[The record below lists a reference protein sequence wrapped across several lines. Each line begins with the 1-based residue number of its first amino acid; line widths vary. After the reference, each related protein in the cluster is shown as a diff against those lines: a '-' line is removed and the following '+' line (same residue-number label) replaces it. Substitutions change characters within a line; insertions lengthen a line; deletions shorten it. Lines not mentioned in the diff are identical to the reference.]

1 MHYPQATRRSF
12 VVGSSLVAT
21 ALSVGALLMMPSAIW
36 SVLSTNFLPHAYCY
50 LNNRQLIALHVG
62 SDTAIWLSYLAISAT
77 LVYLVRRTRRE
88 IPFSWMFLAFGL
100 FIVACGFTH
109 FMDVVVLWKP
119 VYWLA
124 GDVKLVTALASV
136 VTAIALPGLV
146 PQVHAMLGSAR
157 LSEGRRSQ
165 LEKTNQE
172 LQQLTAHITS
182 VQDEER
188 RRIARELHDSVG
200 QYLAAIKMSCVV
212 ALDEARANRSPKVL
226 EETLSLIDRC
236 TSEVRTMSHLL
247 HPPLLEEIGLSSAI
261 PWLIDGFRQRSG
273 IAVRLEMPP
282 NLRRLPQPVELVLFR
297 VLQESL
303 TNIHRHSK
311 SQSASISIRY
321 DESDIRM
328 SIEDAGVGFATDGD
342 GAKTTGVGIAGM
354 RERVRELRGELRIA
368 SSAAGTRIEVRLP
381 VAKETTC
388 QSAS

>member
-1 MHYPQATRRSF
+1 MHFPQATSRSF
-12 VVGSSLVAT
+12 VLGSALVAT
-21 ALSVGALLMMPSAIW
+21 VLSAAALLLMPSAIR
-36 SVLSTNFLPHAYCY
+36 SVLSTNFLPHAFCY

-124 GDVKLVTALASV
+124 GDVKLITALASV

-146 PQVHAMLGSAR
+146 PQAQAMLGSAR
-157 LSEGRRSQ
+157 LSEERRGQ

-172 LQQLTAHITS
+172 LQRLTAHIIN
-182 VQDEER
+182 VQDDER
-188 RRIARELHDSVG
+188 RRIARELHDGVG

-212 ALDEARANRSPKVL
+212 ALEESKANRSPKIL
-226 EETLSLIDRC
+226 EESLDLIDRC
-236 TSEVRTMSHLL
+236 TAEVRTMSHLL
-247 HPPLLEEIGLSSAI
+247 HPPLLEEMGLSSAI
-261 PWLIDGFRQRSG
+261 PWLVDGFTQRSG
-273 IAVRLEMPP
+273 IAVRLDMPRDLP
-282 NLRRLPQPVELVLFR
+282 RLSQPVELVLFR

-311 SQSASISIRY
+311 SQSAAVSIGY
-321 DESDIRM
+321 TESDIRM
-328 SIEDAGVGFATDGD
+328 SIADAGVGFATDGD
-342 GAKTTGVGIAGM
+342 GAKATGVGIAGM
-354 RERVRELRGELRIA
+354 RERVRELSGDLHIT
-368 SSAAGTRIEVRLP
+368 SSAAGTRLEVRLP
-381 VAKETTC
+381 VSKETPC

>member
-1 MHYPQATRRSF
+1 MHLPHTTSRSF
-12 VVGSSLVAT
+12 VLGSSLVAT
-21 ALSVGALLMMPSAIW
+21 GLSAAALLMMPSAIR
-36 SVLSTNFLPHAYCY
+36 SILSTNFLPHAYCY
-50 LNNRQLIALHVG
+50 LNNGQLIALHVG
-62 SDTAIWLSYLAISAT
+62 SDTVIWLSYLAISFT

-157 LSEGRRSQ
+157 LSEERRGE
-165 LEKTNQE
+165 LERTNQE
-172 LQQLTAHITS
+172 LQRLTVHIIN

-200 QYLAAIKMSCVV
+200 QYLAAIKMSCQV
-212 ALDEARANRSPKVL
+212 ALKESQANRSPKVL
-226 EETLSLIDRC
+226 EESLDLIDRC
-236 TSEVRTMSHLL
+236 TAEVRTMSHLL
-247 HPPLLEEIGLSSAI
+247 HPPLLDEVGLSSAI
-261 PWLIDGFRQRSG
+261 PWLVDGFTQRSG
-273 IAVRLEMPP
+273 IAVRLDMPS
-282 NLRRLPQPVELVLFR
+282 NLPRLPQPVELVLFR

-311 SQSASISIRY
+311 SRSAVITVSCEDSCIRA
-321 DESDIRM
+321 
-328 SIEDAGVGFATDGD
+328 SIEDNGVGFASDGD
-342 GAKTTGVGIAGM
+342 GPKTAGVGIAGM
-354 RERVRELRGELRIA
+354 RERVRELRGELHIY
-368 SSAAGTRIEVRLP
+368 SSTAGTRLEVRLP
-381 VAKETTC
+381 VSKEIPC
-388 QSAS
+388 

>member
-21 ALSVGALLMMPSAIW
+21 ALSVGALLMMPSAIRN
-36 SVLSTNFLPHAYCY
+36 VLSTNFLPHAYCY
-50 LNNRQLIALHVG
+50 LNDRQLIALHVG

-119 VYWLA
+119 AYWLA

-157 LSEGRRSQ
+157 LSEERRSQ

-226 EETLSLIDRC
+226 EETLNLIDRC

-282 NLRRLPQPVELVLFR
+282 NLRRLSQPVELVLFR

-311 SQSASISIRY
+311 SRSAAISIRY
-321 DESDIRM
+321 DGSDIRM

-354 RERVRELRGELRIA
+354 RERVRELSGELHIA